1 MNESEN
7 LESQKSIFSSIKEN
21 LEQFDNNM
29 NYSYKLLK
37 FKFASYLAQ
46 KRYVKKKPAQIHF
59 NGVMGNTN
67 FLVLMPENDVD
78 FINSFD
84 LPKFLSIH
92 RKFVTVVVAEYKFS
106 SLVGRQNYKVH
117 TFGLT
122 EVTRLSLPTDSL
134 IQKIDDAKY
143 DVVIDMNRTV
153 NIFFSALSNAV
164 KSKIKVGFKKE
175 DSDKFYNFQVVN
187 NSVSPE
193 VSYKN
198 MIESIK
204 MF

>member
-7 LESQKSIFSSIKEN
+7 LESQKSIISNLKEN
-21 LEQFDNNM
+21 LEQLDRNM

-46 KRYVKKKPAQIHF
+46 RRYVKKQPEQIHF
-59 NGVMGNTN
+59 NGIMNNSN

-92 RKFVTVVVAEYKFS
+92 KKNVTVVVAEYKFS
-106 SLVGRQNYKVH
+106 SLVGRQSYKVH

-134 IQKIDDAKY
+134 VKKIDDTNY

-164 KSKIKVGFKKE
+164 KSKIKIGFKKE

-187 NSVSPE
+187 NTVSPE

-198 MIESIK
+198 MIGSIQ